1 MKEKEYKCGSW
12 KVLSNSERQ
21 FKTLNHLT
29 NTYINRKAW
38 KIKKKQLLWFYVDS
52 GHIR

>member
-21 FKTLNHLT
+21 FKNPKSF
-29 NTYINRKAW
+29 NKYIYK
-38 KIKKKQLLWFYVDS
+38 
-52 GHIR
+52 